1 MIDTAKL
8 REAAQSCGISLEQET
23 AEKLDLY
30 AQLLVEWNEKM
41 NLTAITAPDE
51 IVMKH
56 FVDSLTAGLL
66 LPPAGEEPLTL
77 VDVGTGA
84 GFPGVP
90 LALWRPD
97 IRLTLLDSLNKRLVF
112 LDTVCR
118 ELGLPAALVHAR
130 AEEAGRRKDLRE
142 RFTVATARAVAALPT
157 LCEYCLPLVKPG
169 GSFIAM
175 KGPSGPEEAAASA
188 NALSR
193 LGGEIGEV
201 RQLQLPSA
209 GEDAADGDA
218 SASRTLILLRK
229 ISPTPAAYPR
239 ASAKIAKQPL

>member
-1 MIDTAKL
+1 MIDTARL
-8 REAAQSCGISLEQET
+8 REAAQSCGISLKQET
-23 AEKLDLY
+23 AEKLDIY
-30 AQLLVEWNEKM
+30 ARLLVEWNGKM

-51 IVMKH
+51 IVTKH
-56 FVDSLTAGLL
+56 FVDSLTAGTL
-66 LPPAGEEPLTL
+66 LPAAGKEPLTL

-112 LDTVCR
+112 LETVCR
-118 ELGLPAALVHAR
+118 ELELPVTLVHAR
-130 AEEAGRRKDLRE
+130 AEEAGRRKDMRE
-142 RFTVATARAVAALPT
+142 HFAVATARAVAALPT
-157 LCEYCLPLVKPG
+157 LCEYCLPLVRPG
-169 GSFIAM
+169 GCFIAL
-175 KGPSGPEEAAASA
+175 KGPSGPEEVTASA
-188 NALSR
+188 NALTR

-201 RQLQLPSA
+201 YQLRLPSVGGDTAA
-209 GEDAADGDA
+209 GED
-218 SASRTLILLRK
+218 SVSRTLILVRK

>member
-8 REAAQSCGISLEQET
+8 REAAQSCGVSLEQET

-30 AQLLVEWNEKM
+30 ARLLVEWNEKM

-97 IRLTLLDSLNKRLVF
+97 IRLTLLDSLSKRLVF

-118 ELGLPAALVHAR
+118 ELGLPAALVH
-130 AEEAGRRKDLRE
+130 
-142 RFTVATARAVAALPT
+142 ARAVAALPT

-209 GEDAADGDA
+209 GENTADGDA

-239 ASAKIAKQPL
+239 TSAKIAKQPL